1 MRNKQRYRM
10 TKQRKIILEELKKHG
25 SHPTADEIYEKVR
38 KRLPRISLG
47 TVYRNLDLLV
57 SEGLI
62 GRLKG
67 DYPQMRF
74 DPRTDDHYHITCLS
88 CGKIEDAPIEPL
100 QDPIRNLENVVGHLT
115 KYGVFGHKLEFVGF
129 CSECLKKQEGSR
141 NETPEAMEQEET
153 QGAPKREVKA

>member
-1 MRNKQRYRM
+1 MRNRPRHRM
-10 TKQRKIILEELKKHG
+10 TKQRRVILEEVQRHG
-25 SHPTADEIYEKVR
+25 AHPTADEIYERVR
-38 KRLPRISLG
+38 KRLPRISMG

-62 GRLKG
+62 GRLRG

-74 DPRTDDHYHITCLS
+74 DPRTEDHYHITCLN

-100 QDPIRNLENVVGHLT
+100 HDPIKNLENVVGRLT

-129 CSECLKKQEGSR
+129 CSECLKKQE
-141 NETPEAMEQEET
+141 QEDKEVT
-153 QGAPKREVKA
+153 Q

>member
-1 MRNKQRYRM
+1 MNKKKAHRM
-10 TKQRKIILEELKKHG
+10 TKQRKVILEELQRYG
-25 SHPTADEIYEKVR
+25 SHPTADELYEKVK

-62 GRLKG
+62 GRLRG

-74 DPRTDDHYHITCLS
+74 DPRTDEHYHITCLS

-100 QDPIRNLENVVGHLT
+100 QDPIKNLENVVGNLT

-129 CSECLKKQEGSR
+129 CSECLKKQEASR
-141 NETPEAMEQEET
+141 NESSEAMKQDEMRE
-153 QGAPKREVKA
+153 APKKEAKV

>member
-1 MRNKQRYRM
+1 MNNKNKHRM
-10 TKQRKIILEELKKHG
+10 TKQRRIILEEVLKSG
-25 SHPTADEIYEKVR
+25 AHPTADEIYERVK

-47 TVYRNLDLLV
+47 TIYRNLDILA

-62 GRLKG
+62 GKLST

-74 DPRTDDHYHITCLS
+74 DPRPDDHYHITCLQ

-100 QDPIRNLENVVGHLT
+100 EDPLKNLEHVVGHLT

-129 CSECLKKQEGSR
+129 CSECLKKQKGQSR
-141 NETPEAMEQEET
+141 NR
-153 QGAPKREVKA
+153 KN

>member
-1 MRNKQRYRM
+1 MSDKQKHRM
-10 TKQRKIILEELKKHG
+10 TKQRRIILEELRKFR
-25 SHPTADEIYEKVR
+25 SHPTADEIYEKVK

-62 GRLKG
+62 ARLRG

-74 DPRTDDHYHITCLS
+74 DPRTDHHYHITCLN
-88 CGKIEDAPIEPL
+88 CGKIEDAPIEPV
-100 QDPIRNLENVVGHLT
+100 QDPIKNLENVVGHLT

-129 CSECLKKQEGSR
+129 CSECLKKQEALR
-141 NETPEAMEQEET
+141 NKDSEPTKQEEIEE
-153 QGAPKREVKA
+153 AHKKEAKA